1 MTNKT
6 PGDKTLLTHAGRP
19 FNPAFPYVNPP
30 VVRASTVLFESVHR
44 MHECEAHRNAGI
56 KDSPTYGIWGTPTHE
71 AFYEALKALE
81 GPEAVGA

>member
-44 MHECEAHRNAGI
+44 MHE
-56 KDSPTYGIWGTPTHE
+56 
-71 AFYEALKALE
+71 
-81 GPEAVGA
+81 